1 MENYLSNNP
10 NEKQNTELSREE
22 MEKLFNYPSIGE
34 LFSEAD
40 PRRLND
46 FFARLFATRE
56 NLERVIRYGNRDEAE
71 RASKAANAVIVTL
84 EFLQNLQ
91 KMRLET
97 KR

>member
-1 MENYLSNNP
+1 MENYLNNNP

-46 FFARLFATRE
+46 FFARLSATRE

>member
-1 MENYLSNNP
+1 MENYSNKTPNQ
-10 NEKQNTELSREE
+10 NEKAELSREE

-46 FFARLFATRE
+46 FFARLSATRE

-71 RASKAANAVIVTL
+71 RASKAANAVSVTL

-91 KMRLET
+91 KMRLEA